1 MMNHS
6 QWIAAM
12 IVEQVLFGRNLD
24 KSFDLI
30 LKKYTNSE
38 IENPSQI
45 KDMVYGAIRDLG
57 KSNFYINKLVK
68 NKIEN
73 RCLEA
78 LLHIVLFQITHERS
92 NVFTLVNEA
101 VEAAKK
107 IDHKKSAFINAV
119 LRNFLRKKDELE
131 QELNEEES
139 AVYSYPNWWIQKV
152 KNEYP
157 KNWKDILTIGNQRP
171 PLALRIN
178 LKKIGVNE
186 YSTILDEH
194 EIIHTLVGGECL
206 IINTPLGVDKIPG
219 FLEGKVSV
227 QDFGAQFAAH
237 LIDIK
242 KGHKV
247 LDACSAP
254 GGKACHM
261 LELNSIELL
270 AIESNKKRTTK
281 IQENLDRQGF
291 KAKVLNDKISSQNE
305 WWDKEFFDRIL
316 LDVPCSASGI
326 IRRHVDIK
334 WLRRTSDFKS
344 FGDNQLFLLKSAWP
358 MLKENGKLLYVTCSI
373 FKEENRDVIEK
384 FKQDS
389 ENVLELNINFPPNVV
404 HIENQILPSPNH
416 DGLFYALLQKK

>member
-6 QWIAAM
+6 QWLAAM
-12 IVEQVLFGRNLD
+12 IVEQVLLGKNLD

-30 LKKYTNSE
+30 LKKYNNSE
-38 IENPSQI
+38 IDNLSQI

-78 LLHIVLFQITHERS
+78 LLHIALFQITHERS
-92 NVFTLVNEA
+92 NNFTLVNEA
-101 VEAAKK
+101 VDAAKK

-186 YSTILDEH
+186 YSAILDEH

-384 FKQDS
+384 FKQDLG
-389 ENVLELNINFPPNVV
+389 NVSELNINFPSNIA
-404 HIENQILPSPNH
+404 HIKNQILPSSNH
-416 DGLFYALLQKK
+416 DGLFYALLQKD

>member
-6 QWIAAM
+6 QWLAAM
-12 IVEQVLFGRNLD
+12 IVEQVLLGKNLD

-30 LKKYTNSE
+30 LRKYSNTE
-38 IENPSQI
+38 IDNISQI

-73 RCLEA
+73 QCLAA
-78 LLHIVLFQITHERS
+78 LLHIALFQITHGRS
-92 NVFTLVNEA
+92 NNFTLVNEA
-101 VEAAKK
+101 VDAAKK

-119 LRNFLRKKDELE
+119 LRNFLRKKDELQ
-131 QELNEEES
+131 QELNKDES
-139 AVYSYPNWWIQKV
+139 AFYSYPNWWIQKV
-152 KNEYP
+152 KNQYP
-157 KNWKDILTIGNQRP
+157 NNWKEILTIGNQRP

-186 YSTILDEH
+186 YSKILEEH
-194 EIIHTLVGGECL
+194 EINHTLVGGECV

-237 LIDIK
+237 LIDLK

-261 LELNSIELL
+261 MELNSIELL
-270 AIESNKKRTTK
+270 AIESDEKRTIK
-281 IQENLDRQGF
+281 IKENIDRQGL
-291 KAKVLNDKISSQNE
+291 KAQVLNDKISSQNE
-305 WWDKEFFDRIL
+305 WWDKKSFDRIL

-326 IRRHVDIK
+326 VRRHVDIK
-334 WLRRTSDFKS
+334 WLRRISDFKS

-358 MLKENGKLLYVTCSI
+358 MLKKNGKLLYVTCSI
-373 FKEENRDVIEK
+373 FEEENRDVIEN
-384 FKQDS
+384 FKQDLK
-389 ENVLELNINFPPNVV
+389 NVSELNINLPSNLA
-404 HIENQILPSPNH
+404 HINNQILPSSNH